1 MMTSFVLLFVTLDL
15 NGKYTAT
22 KRSHEIADKVSTE
35 QVKHVTVN
43 SINFTFR
50 SKFKYKQ
57 NYYLFKYKYSFKSVT
72 QIIVIYFI

>member
-1 MMTSFVLLFVTLDL
+1 MMMITSFVLLFVTLDL

-43 SINFTFR
+43 
-50 SKFKYKQ
+50 
-57 NYYLFKYKYSFKSVT
+57 
-72 QIIVIYFI
+72 